1 MPTKVTT
8 SEFDRFLEPLEEDI
22 LSSFLI
28 SRSNCAFVNFTSE
41 SSLEAAIH
49 MWDGAQIRPGD
60 PKCPFLVC
68 RARNDEDEEKA
79 GVRGQ
84 RNAGIHRGWVT
95 QRQEHQD
102 QQNLRDSDGQ
112 SQPSSSEA
120 LAPPPP
126 FEPKAQPSEPPSQE
140 QTHSSFLEKFFPV
153 RYFVLKSSNRA
164 GLQNSV
170 RTGTWHTQAHNEQ
183 VLDRAFRTSQEVYL
197 IFSENKSGTFF
208 GYAKL
213 KQSILGRI
221 SDGRDFAGGQREE
234 PPGRPPEPQSYAD
247 DITPRRTNSPVP
259 LTDPMPSTQDAFR
272 PGPWRSAP
280 PILGPSYF
288 ELSTSVPPL
297 PGSPLSFISLPETQ
311 EEAELIV
318 QTDEGELEFHEEF
331 IGSLPP
337 TSESTPRELASSQ
350 SDLGGLHKHRIS
362 MSRVSSSNSDD
373 HLAPPTLSSRPA
385 STGSGSGSDSQRAV
399 VEFEIEWIKTL
410 PLPFKRTR
418 HIRNVWNDN
427 REVKISRDGTELD
440 PIAGQLLVE
449 AWYEEEQLQH
459 NSAGQAGRRNG
470 RRGRR
475 RRGSQTLQRTPA

>member
-1 MPTKVTT
+1 MRTISHHGAPI
-8 SEFDRFLEPLEEDI
+8 PLSHSRTPCPRHRTRSDQDLGAPLRLFWGHRT
-22 LSSFLI
+22 LSS
-28 SRSNCAFVNFTSE
+28 
-41 SSLEAAIH
+41 
-49 MWDGAQIRPGD
+49 RPR
-60 PKCPFLVC
+60 CL
-68 RARNDEDEEKA
+68 
-79 GVRGQ
+79 
-84 RNAGIHRGWVT
+84 
-95 QRQEHQD
+95 
-102 QQNLRDSDGQ
+102 
-112 SQPSSSEA
+112 
-120 LAPPPP
+120 
-126 FEPKAQPSEPPSQE
+126 
-140 QTHSSFLEKFFPV
+140 
-153 RYFVLKSSNRA
+153 
-164 GLQNSV
+164 
-170 RTGTWHTQAHNEQ
+170 
-183 VLDRAFRTSQEVYL
+183 
-197 IFSENKSGTFF
+197 
-208 GYAKL
+208 
-213 KQSILGRI
+213 
-221 SDGRDFAGGQREE
+221 
-234 PPGRPPEPQSYAD
+234 
-247 DITPRRTNSPVP
+247 
-259 LTDPMPSTQDAFR
+259 
-272 PGPWRSAP
+272 
-280 PILGPSYF
+280 
-288 ELSTSVPPL
+288 PL